1 MKKLE
6 KPQFDMETIIDNCL
20 VHMQNPR
27 KKRITLVKEK
37 IKKKTEE
44 AKLLLSGTHMSISE
58 ISDELSFSSR
68 SFFFSSFQKETGMSP
83 TKYRQLYT
91 KS

>member
-44 AKLLLSGTHMSISE
+44 Y
-58 ISDELSFSSR
+58 DELA
-68 SFFFSSFQKETGMSP
+68 QHG
-83 TKYRQLYT
+83 QLHIIPEIWKLYIRKDLFRKINRIEHFMI

>member
-27 KKRITLVKEK
+27 KKRITLGKNKEK
-37 IKKKTEE
+37 NRRI
-44 AKLLLSGTHMSISE
+44 
-58 ISDELSFSSR
+58 
-68 SFFFSSFQKETGMSP
+68 
-83 TKYRQLYT
+83 
-91 KS
+91 

>member
-1 MKKLE
+1 MNEREQMEQQIAEIAQNKQQILDEMEFAKTRETEINEETARMQETLE
-6 KPQFDMETIIDNCL
+6 T
-20 VHMQNPR
+20 QN
-27 KKRITLVKEK
+27 KR
-37 IKKKTEE
+37 E
-44 AKLLLSGTHMSISE
+44 AE

>member
-27 KKRITLVKEK
+27 KKEN
-37 IKKKTEE
+37 
-44 AKLLLSGTHMSISE
+44 HIS
-58 ISDELSFSSR
+58 
-68 SFFFSSFQKETGMSP
+68 
-83 TKYRQLYT
+83 
-91 KS
+91 

>member
-44 AKLLLSGTHMSISE
+44 Y
-58 ISDELSFSSR
+58 DEW
-68 SFFFSSFQKETGMSP
+68 TIAYN
-83 TKYRQLYT
+83 T
-91 KS
+91 